1 MEKQKKNINLTKIS
15 IIAAVSIGGIAL
27 FLFKRNRELAGTVK
41 NQGDQISGLMREI
54 KNLSYHLGKKTLFK
68 R

>member
-1 MEKQKKNINLTKIS
+1 MEKQKKNFNLTKIS

-27 FLFKRNRELAGTVK
+27 LLFKRNRELAGTVK
-41 NQGDQISGLMREI
+41 NQGDQILGLMREV

-68 R
+68 H